1 MQILSLVF
9 SVRFLFWFIV
19 GAGVTYWLLNRKGRD
34 PMFGAILCGILAG
47 FGGIFLMIWV
57 WLWMYY
63 FMDGAVIKR
72 TYKVYNSRRWKIR
85 W

>member
-1 MQILSLVF
+1 MAYILSF
-9 SVRFLFWFIV
+9 RFLFWFVV
-19 GAGVTYWLLNRKGRD
+19 GAGVTYYLLDRKRRD
-34 PMFGAILCGILAG
+34 PLFGAILCGILAG
-47 FGGIFLMIWV
+47 FGGIFLMIWI

-63 FMDGAVIKR
+63 MMPGITR